1 MGSGKFYIVH
11 YYGSGNFGLE
21 YGRNYGSITIG
32 HTVYKP
38 GTIMERAYQRSL
50 ASIYQPNS
58 IVDAATVAAG
68 VVEGDLVEGIEVEGD
83 AIVVDCS

>member
-32 HTVYKP
+32 HSGNRGY
-38 GTIMERAYQRSL
+38 G
-50 ASIYQPNS
+50 
-58 IVDAATVAAG
+58 
-68 VVEGDLVEGIEVEGD
+68 GI
-83 AIVVDCS
+83 